1 MDKLTMIEKVMATM
15 DAKETRTLIMLC
27 NDRLAALGE
36 PVHVGVPAP
45 TPSHKTKSKG
55 GFRRRPYHLKELPDN
70 NLVGLKTFK
79 DLDTDWVN
87 DLQAYGSPVVCAV
100 RGCLYHVI
108 QYKKGANLMIG
119 TVSIADAEQLSSG
132 ATVHQALSSI

>member
-45 TPSHKTKSKG
+45 TPSHKTN
-55 GFRRRPYHLKELPDN
+55 N